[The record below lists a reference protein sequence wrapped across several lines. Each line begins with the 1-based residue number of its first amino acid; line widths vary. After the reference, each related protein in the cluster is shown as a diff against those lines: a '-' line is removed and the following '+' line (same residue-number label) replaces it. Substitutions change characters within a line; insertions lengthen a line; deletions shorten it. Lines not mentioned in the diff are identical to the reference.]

1 MAHKR
6 INVKVGQPG
15 TEEEVVMPV
24 YFLIA
29 LTILFCAIAI
39 WASVTQESIPMRGEE
54 EPDWDVEPL
63 NQPQEYRK
71 TG

>member
-1 MAHKR
+1 M
-6 INVKVGQPG
+6 GQPG
-15 TEEEVVMPV
+15 IEEGTMPV

-39 WASVTQESIPMRGEE
+39 WASVTQESIPMRGDE
-54 EPDWDVEPL
+54 EPDWDAEPL
-63 NQPQEYRK
+63 NQPQPQEYRK

>member
-1 MAHKR
+1 
-6 INVKVGQPG
+6 
-15 TEEEVVMPV
+15 MPV

-39 WASVTQESIPMRGEE
+39 WASVTQESIPMNEG
-54 EPDWDVEPL
+54 EPDWGTQHLD
-63 NQPQEYRK
+63 QPQPQIYRK

>member
-1 MAHKR
+1 MAEGKTSMQ
-6 INVKVGQPG
+6 VGQPG
-15 TEEEVVMPV
+15 IEEVIMPV

-63 NQPQEYRK
+63 TQPNEYRK
-71 TG
+71 AS

>member
-1 MAHKR
+1 
-6 INVKVGQPG
+6 
-15 TEEEVVMPV
+15 MPV

-39 WASVTQESIPMRGEE
+39 WASVTQESIPMSEE
-54 EPDWDVEPL
+54 EPDWGAEPL
-63 NQPQEYRK
+63 DQPQPQEYRK

>member
-1 MAHKR
+1 MT
-6 INVKVGQPG
+6 VGQPG
-15 TEEEVVMPV
+15 IEEVIMPV

-63 NQPQEYRK
+63 TQPEEYRK
-71 TG
+71 AS

>member
-1 MAHKR
+1 
-6 INVKVGQPG
+6 
-15 TEEEVVMPV
+15 MPV

-39 WASVTQESIPMRGEE
+39 WASVTQESIPMSGEE
-54 EPDWDVEPL
+54 EPDWNVEPL
-63 NQPQEYRK
+63 NQQTKEYRK

>member
-1 MAHKR
+1 
-6 INVKVGQPG
+6 
-15 TEEEVVMPV
+15 MPV

-39 WASVTQESIPMRGEE
+39 WASVTQESIPMRGDE
-54 EPDWDVEPL
+54 EPDWDAEPL
-63 NQPQEYRK
+63 DQPQPQEYRK